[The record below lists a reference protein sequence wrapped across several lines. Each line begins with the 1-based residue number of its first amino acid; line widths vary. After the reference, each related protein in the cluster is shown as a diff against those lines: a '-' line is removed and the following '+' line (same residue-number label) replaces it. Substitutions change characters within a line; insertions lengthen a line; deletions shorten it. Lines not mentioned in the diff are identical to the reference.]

1 VVGSFDGSRGG
12 FDDVRNPQEC
22 GSTSRRGMKATVFGC
37 VVDSGWLG
45 GFGLSVDVPVLKPEG
60 TPSDAGQYRE
70 VFNNWLTPVVFDR
83 GCLDGVEVDLQI
95 VEVSIP
101 KILNDHKEP
110 SSTKCAK
117 NSLPFV
123 INPSPTNPNWA

>member
-1 VVGSFDGSRGG
+1 VK
-12 FDDVRNPQEC
+12 
-22 GSTSRRGMKATVFGC
+22 RRGEIAEC
-37 VVDSGWLG
+37 DISEVVSGYVVE
-45 GFGLSVDVPVLKPEG
+45 FVDVPVLKPEG